1 MRPVDSRLLNNLNA
15 QAGKARDPV
24 VWAMAVCRAASHF
37 AGHGKTDEAL
47 TAIGVVRGQFGKDL
61 HFDIA
66 SWLMLAE
73 GVLHYFKAE
82 IPQAYDRIRRAYG
95 LAIALRNNSAFPSCA
110 AWMAHLEFNSCK
122 YDEMSKHLEEA
133 LTTAK
138 RGDYQAIARASLV
151 LATAYHIAGEFELS
165 RPWYE
170 RARLNAAAEG
180 DDATVSATLHNMASI
195 RASNVRL
202 DDTFGGETKHE
213 TKRVALEATS
223 SYVYDYAI
231 GHKGL
236 NFLTQMLGGLISTL
250 NGCYT
255 EALEKFKSI
264 ELEQVPDRLRPL
276 VMIDTAWCE
285 VQLGQATVG
294 WPIALEVLSLL
305 SSVNDDDDIAYIRS
319 RLGQIGV
326 ACNQPDFAATNTDA
340 AMEAL
345 GRHKQ
350 FQASLLARLQSINTD
365 GEWKSPATA
374 GL

>member
-1 MRPVDSRLLNNLNA
+1 MDSRLLNNLNA
-15 QAGKARDPV
+15 QAANTRDPV

-73 GVLHYFKAE
+73 GVLHYFKAQ

-95 LAIALRNNSAFPSCA
+95 LAIALQNNSAFPSCA

-122 YDEMSKHLEEA
+122 YDEMAKHLEEA
-133 LTTAK
+133 LTAAK
-138 RGDYQAIARASLV
+138 RNDHQAIARASLV
-151 LATAYHIAGEFELS
+151 LATAYHIADQFELS

-195 RASNVRL
+195 RASNIRL
-202 DDTFGGETKHE
+202 DDTFGGDIQKETR
-213 TKRVALEATS
+213 RVALEATS

-236 NFLTQMLGGLISTL
+236 DFLTKMLNGLISTIDRRF
-250 NGCYT
+250 T
-255 EALEKFKSI
+255 EAVEIFGSI
-264 ELEQVPDRLRPL
+264 QIESVPERLRPL
-276 VMIDTAWCE
+276 VLIDQAWCE
-285 VQLGQATVG
+285 VNLGERTIG
-294 WPIALEVLSLL
+294 WSIASEIPSLL
-305 SSVNDDDDIAYIRS
+305 SQVTEDDDLAYIHS
-319 RLGQIGV
+319 RLGQIGSR
-326 ACNQPDFAATNTDA
+326 CNEASFAAFHSEA
-340 AMEAL
+340 ATGAL
-345 GRHKQ
+345 ARHRL
-350 FQASLLARLQSINTD
+350 FQATLLSSLQAIDTD
-365 GEWKSPATA
+365 GEWKNPAKA